1 MLSFSPVWFPVLL
14 GNFLL
19 LVYILNLILFKPIQ
33 KMFKER
39 KKVVEQANFAA
50 RDMHAR
56 KDEALEKMK
65 KELGAARAQAREVYE
80 ALRNEGQDKNRQI
93 ISAAHAEA
101 LKISGKIKDEL
112 AAETGKARKAMR
124 DQVEKFS
131 DTILEKLI
139 KA

>member
-80 ALRNEGQDKNRQI
+80 ALRNEGQEKNRQI

>member
-1 MLSFSPVWFPVLL
+1 MLSFSPVWFSVLL

-33 KMFKER
+33 KTFKER
-39 KKVVEQANFAA
+39 KNVVEQANIAA

-56 KDEALEKMK
+56 KDEALETMK
-65 KELGAARAQAREVYE
+65 KELGAARAQAREIYE
-80 ALRNEGQDKNRQI
+80 TLRNEGQDKNRQI